1 MSFTDNFGHPR
12 GLLGH
17 LMLICME
24 REHRPMAEWGFA
36 QFKIPENAD
45 VLDIGCGGGYNLK
58 RILERCPNGKAY
70 GLDISEESV
79 KRAKAV
85 NKRELGKRVEIIRGG
100 VEKMPFQDARFDLA
114 TAFETVFFWP
124 DPAGNFKEVYR
135 VLKAGGSFAV
145 INNYGDP
152 KIDWEKKIPCMTR
165 YTAERIA
172 SFLSGSGFINVKISQ
187 KGNLFCVIGQKA

>member
-1 MSFTDNFGHPR
+1 
-12 GLLGH
+12 
-17 LMLICME
+17 MLICME

-36 QFKIPENAD
+36 QFEIPENAE

-58 RILERCPNGKAY
+58 RILKRCPDGKAY

-114 TAFETVFFWP
+114 TAFETVLFWP

-172 SFLSGSGFINVKISQ
+172 SFLSGSGFINVKISK

>member
-1 MSFTDNFGHPR
+1 M
-12 GLLGH
+12 
-17 LMLICME
+17 
-24 REHRPMAEWGFA
+24 
-36 QFKIPENAD
+36 
-45 VLDIGCGGGYNLK
+45 
-58 RILERCPNGKAY
+58 
-70 GLDISEESV
+70 

-85 NKRELGKRVEIIRGG
+85 NKRELGKRVEIIRGD

-172 SFLSGSGFINVKISQ
+172 SFLSGSGFINVKISK
-187 KGNLFCVIGQKA
+187 KGNLFCVIGQKT